1 MQTNFNIKTSSELV
15 KKLTNSMGLGEENHI
30 ARIALAYSLV
40 KSIYDER
47 KEYPTT
53 DKQKEY
59 KDTTL
64 FGNYRE
70 YYISLVCQKYKIHK
84 DNTDVKKYNGVLKSM
99 IQFHVC
105 P

>member
-40 KSIYDER
+40 KSTYDEN
-47 KEYPTT
+47 KNYSTT

-59 KDTTL
+59 KDNTL

-70 YYISLVCQKYKIHK
+70 YYISLISQKYK
-84 DNTDVKKYNGVLKSM
+84 NS
-99 IQFHVC
+99 
-105 P
+105 